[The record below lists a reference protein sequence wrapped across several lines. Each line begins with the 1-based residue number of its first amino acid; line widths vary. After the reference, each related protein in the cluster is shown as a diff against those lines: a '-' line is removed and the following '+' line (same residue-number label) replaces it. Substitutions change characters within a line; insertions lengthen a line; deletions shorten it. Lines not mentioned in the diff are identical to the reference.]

1 VNLLISEANVKI
13 SGPKSLVNP
22 KASNPRRTTG
32 KYAIYFF
39 PTTAGM

>member
-1 VNLLISEANVKI
+1 VNLIISEANLKI

-22 KASNPRRTTG
+22 KASNPRTTG

-39 PTTAGM
+39 PTTAGI